1 MNAWMDGIG
10 PRSKCEIFCT
20 LFWNCVP
27 HISNWEFFVVEHGA
41 FWSDRAFPNQPRD
54 TDKSPDSLFFIPWN
68 PRDNNIPNEYQHVKL
83 LYIFVMKSM
92 IELWEVKA
100 FHCESEPLPPHLLYP
115 HHPIYQ
121 KYVCCYCVHTIWGTM
136 TYNYT
141 ESPKLPLSYRQ

>member
-1 MNAWMDGIG
+1 MNEWMDGIG

-27 HISNWEFFVVEHGA
+27 HISNWEFFAVEHGA
-41 FWSDRAFPNQPRD
+41 FWSDKHSPINQETVTNLQSFLYPM
-54 TDKSPDSLFFIPWN
+54 KS

-100 FHCESEPLPPHLLYP
+100 FHCESEPLPSHLLYP
-115 HHPIYQ
+115 YRPIYQ
-121 KYVCCYCVHTIWGTM
+121 KYVCCYCVHTIWVTM

-141 ESPKLPLSYRQ
+141 ESPKLPLS